1 MKTLKFPTD
10 QLELALVKASTPNK
24 TVIITVVNQAY
35 VEQSVDAETTML
47 DLFLESFWLGED
59 TRPLL
64 DHLVVV
70 AVDQIAYE
78 MCFFKGLN
86 CYKLETEGVDFGGE
100 KIYMSQDFINMMW
113 RRTLFLL
120 DVLKR
125 GYNFIF
131 TVRFLLKSPFIS
143 VLWFDCISASILMSA
158 NY

>member
-10 QLELALVKASTPNK
+10 ELELALVKASTPNK

-47 DLFLESFWLGED
+47 DLFLDSFWLGED

-64 DHLVVV
+64 DHLLVV
-70 AVDQIAYE
+70 AVDQTAYE

-100 KIYMSQDFINMMW
+100 KIYLSQDFINMMW
-113 RRTLFLL
+113 RRTRFLL
-120 DVLKR
+120 DVL
-125 GYNFIF
+125 
-131 TVRFLLKSPFIS
+131 
-143 VLWFDCISASILMSA
+143 
-158 NY
+158 